1 MRLGIYLMQ
10 TILGLARIVRPINCL
25 MFFAGTF
32 VGGVMSA
39 GWGAFTWPDNSA
51 LVLAALSATF
61 VGASGNVLNDIKDV
75 AIDRVNRPDRPLPR
89 GQLGIAAARVL
100 WVVVTLGGL
109 LTAVFVSLA
118 HVVIATAAV
127 ALVTVYNIRLKSV
140 PVVGNVVVSVV
151 VATALIYGDLS
162 LDGLTLAVPA
172 ALFAFLTT
180 FAREML
186 KDVEDLSGDAS
197 GSVSTYAVVRGPG
210 AAGRFAAAILLLT
223 VGLTVIPFLV
233 LEYGGTYLMLVL
245 VADVMMVAAVWNALG
260 AEPAET
266 ARAASRWTK
275 VAMSVGL
282 LALAVSRLSVG

>member
-1 MRLGIYLMQ
+1 
-10 TILGLARIVRPINCL
+10 

-39 GWGAFTWPDNSA
+39 GRGAFTWPDNSA

-89 GQLGIAAARVL
+89 GQLGINAARVL

-109 LTAVFVSLA
+109 LTAVFVSVA

-151 VATALIYGDLS
+151 VATALIYGGLS

-197 GSVSTYAVVRGPG
+197 GSVSTYAVVRGPR

-223 VGLTVIPFLV
+223 VGLTVIPFLA
-233 LEYGGTYLMLVL
+233 LEYGGTYLTLVL
-245 VADVMMVAAVWNALG
+245 VADVMMVAAAWNALG
-260 AEPAET
+260 TEPAET
-266 ARAASRWTK
+266 AGAASRWTK